1 MDKNVSEIIRKR
13 MEKTAKALEE
23 NNMTAFIVQTRQE
36 AAEKVMSLISKGDVI
51 ASGGSAT
58 MKECGMTDM
67 VKSSDYNYL
76 DRSSVPPEEV
86 EDIYRRAFSADV
98 YISSANA
105 ITENGELYNVDGNS
119 NRVAAIA
126 YGPKSVIIIA
136 GYNKIVGDIDEAAKR
151 VKRIAAPA
159 NTIRL
164 NCDTYCAKIGECV
177 SLKKNAPEMT
187 CGCDTD
193 ARICCNYLISAR
205 QRHKGRIKVILVA
218 EELGF

>member
-1 MDKNVSEIIRKR
+1 MDKNVNDIILMR
-13 MEKTAKALEE
+13 MKKTAKALEK
-23 NNMTAFIVQTRQE
+23 NNMTAFIVNTRKE
-36 AAEKVMSLISKGDVI
+36 AAEKVMSLITKGDVI

-58 MKECGMTDM
+58 LKECGVIDM
-67 VKSSDYNYL
+67 VKSPDYNYL
-76 DRSSVPPEEV
+76 DRESFPQEEV
-86 EDIYRRAFSADV
+86 YRKAFSADV
-98 YISSANA
+98 YLSSANA

-126 YGPKSVIIIA
+126 YGPKSVVIVA
-136 GYNKIVGDIDEAAKR
+136 GYNKIVGNIDEAAKR
-151 VKRIAAPA
+151 VKRLAAPA

-164 NCDTYCAKIGECV
+164 SCDTYCAKTGECI
-177 SLKKNAPEMT
+177 SLKKNAPDMT

-205 QRHKGRIKVILVA
+205 QRHKDRIKVILVA